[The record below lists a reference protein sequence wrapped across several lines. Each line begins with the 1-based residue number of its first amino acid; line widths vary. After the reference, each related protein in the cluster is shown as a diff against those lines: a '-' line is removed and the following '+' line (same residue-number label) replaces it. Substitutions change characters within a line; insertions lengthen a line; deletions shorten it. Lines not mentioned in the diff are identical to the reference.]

1 MAAVR
6 GSRSASSGG
15 RGPLSGAKWAMHVF
29 SLPAHDY
36 PLAPAAMLRLV
47 PYLLL
52 ISLLGGCAVSQQP
65 VPTPVSTETMDP
77 EREPERQP
85 PPAPVVEAPL
95 RILVHKG
102 SRTLALYT
110 GDRLLKS
117 YPVALGKHPS
127 GPKRK
132 EGDGRTPEGEYYVS
146 VKNPDSRFYLS
157 LGLSY
162 PNRLDAENAFLDGRI
177 TREEFRRISR
187 AIDHGTSPPWN
198 TVLGGAIFIH
208 GFGAHRD
215 WTEGCIALWDGDI
228 RELFA
233 LVDVGTPVIITP

>member
-1 MAAVR
+1 
-6 GSRSASSGG
+6 
-15 RGPLSGAKWAMHVF
+15 
-29 SLPAHDY
+29 
-36 PLAPAAMLRLV
+36 MLRLFA
-47 PYLLL
+47 YLLM
-52 ISLLGGCAVSQQP
+52 IALLGGCAVAEKP
-65 VPTPVSTETMDP
+65 APTPVSADTMEPDRDP
-77 EREPERQP
+77 GRQS
-85 PPAPVVEAPL
+85 PPAPAVEAPL
-95 RILVHKG
+95 RILVHKS
-102 SRTLALYT
+102 SRTLALYS

-117 YPVALGKHPS
+117 YPVALGKDPS

-162 PNRLDAENAFLDGRI
+162 PNRLDAEKAFLDGRI

-233 LVDVGTPVIITP
+233 LVEVGTPVIITP

>member
-1 MAAVR
+1 
-6 GSRSASSGG
+6 
-15 RGPLSGAKWAMHVF
+15 
-29 SLPAHDY
+29 
-36 PLAPAAMLRLV
+36 MLRLL
-47 PYLLL
+47 PCLLL
-52 ISLLGGCAVSQQP
+52 ISLLGGCAVAEKP
-65 VPTPVSTETMDP
+65 APASTETMEP
-77 EREPERQP
+77 QREAGRQP
-85 PPAPVVEAPL
+85 PPAPVVEGPL
-95 RILVHKG
+95 RILVHKN

-117 YPVALGKHPS
+117 YPVALGKNPS
-127 GPKRK
+127 GPKRN

-162 PNRLDAENAFLDGRI
+162 PNRLDAEKAFLDGRI

-187 AIDHGTSPPWN
+187 AIDNGTSPPWD

-233 LVDVGTPVIITP
+233 LVKVGTPVIITP